1 MTQGQRSI
9 SVNFRPYLRQV
20 LWHELGLISLVIMEL
35 TWVLP
40 WFRSITPAIQ
50 ESGNQ
55 TSLLALLFF
64 LLIVIYANRT
74 LRVIDMPAM
83 MHRLILITILIIGLY
98 SLLCVLVYPGLSLS
112 FGEIINRI
120 VISLENAFNDIP
132 EGFIVILMGM
142 YLWWRGIAI
151 ASSGPLEI
159 RSTERKFRFGILML
173 GVFGIVFKGSQVT
186 FLLDVLPLYFA
197 FGLLAVTFSRTS
209 SLGRGVT
216 AYRLPYTGSWFVG
229 MMVITAF
236 TILLG
241 LFSSKAL
248 QSNTAAK
255 IFDFFSRGYNQLL
268 NLLQILLL
276 PLIEAFIFI
285 AEKITEFL
293 SRLIDAESLAGT
305 PDQIPELPT
314 PVLPFEQSESILQI
328 PPAVTIIIVLLILLV
343 LVILIVRRPNR
354 RYRYRVPVIDDEG
367 ETIFEPEEIRSR
379 IRRIVNQ
386 VREGIELVRTFGL
399 GRRMLAATVIRRIY
413 TQLLYLAAE
422 LGCPRHRAETPY
434 EFQERLMEL
443 FPEQR
448 EQVGLITDAYVHV
461 RYGEIP
467 EEDRII
473 SLVEGAWDSINKE
486 ARKFGRRIRA

>member
-132 EGFIVILMGM
+132 E
-142 YLWWRGIAI
+142 
-151 ASSGPLEI
+151 GPLEI

-293 SRLIDAESLAGT
+293 SRLIDPESLAGT

-343 LVILIVRRPNR
+343 LVILIVRRANR

-473 SLVEGAWDSINKE
+473 TLVEGAWDSINKE